1 LDAEDKVLRTATVPL
16 GNLRLGRLTPQ
27 GTVFLGAEGKLVEV
41 GLDGAV
47 IHEFV
52 VPGAHHL
59 YQALRRKDGHLLVA
73 SGYGASLLE
82 LDVDGKVLNTFGG
95 TKAEEAK
102 ELGYRFF
109 AGFQV
114 LKNGDI
120 VVSNWTGHGAN
131 DSAKGTQ
138 LVQFDS
144 TGKAIWKWHD
154 PTLAGS
160 LHGVI
165 ILDDLDTNILND
177 DITSVLGPCTREQ
190 DNKMGSK

>member
-1 LDAEDKVLRTATVPL
+1 M
-16 GNLRLGRLTPQ
+16 
-27 GTVFLGAEGKLVEV
+27 
-41 GLDGAV
+41 
-47 IHEFV
+47 
-52 VPGAHHL
+52 
-59 YQALRRKDGHLLVA
+59 LVA